1 MKIYD
6 HPLKA
11 NVTVIEIEKSDEN
24 NSFLSGIIDG
34 FEKFGLTYHSSS
46 IGRNE
51 KQVMY
56 LDVREKSVF
65 DDYDNDIECAL
76 AIGLA
81 METEESYPEVI
92 DACISIAESAGK
104 DDLLERLSSKPPEFF
119 DMFKNLKNVA

>member
-6 HPLKA
+6 HPLKP
-11 NVTVIEIEKSDEN
+11 NVTVIEIEKSDERN
-24 NSFLSGIIDG
+24 DFLIGVIDG

-46 IGRNE
+46 IGENE

-56 LDVREKSVF
+56 LDVREKSIF
-65 DDYDNDIECAL
+65 SDYDNDIECAL

-81 METEESYPEVI
+81 METEESYSNVM
-92 DACISIAESAGK
+92 DACITIAEAAGK
-104 DDLLERLSSKPPEFF
+104 DDQLERLVNKPPEFF